1 MSKGRLFYLLEI
13 TEKQELKGGAME
25 LYIARDQETKM
36 LIGIFAAKNVSE
48 LLAVIGEFTNPLVCE
63 ILPLAVG
70 GLIFQKKLSATPPE
84 LGDVTISKSW
94 SQRLDDSEEWSKI
107 EESHLEAMRSASSYS
122 HKEGNV

>member
-1 MSKGRLFYLLEI
+1 VSKGRLSYLLEI

-70 GLIFQKKLSATPPE
+70 GLIFQKKISATPPE
-84 LGDVTISKSW
+84 LG
-94 SQRLDDSEEWSKI
+94 EPF
-107 EESHLEAMRSASSYS
+107 RSYAFC
-122 HKEGNV
+122 KQL